1 MPKWILFV
9 VFSLFLTIAVHDS
22 AADFAHPNMS
32 YNTGQGHPSCSNI
45 TLEQLSTP
53 MCDAA
58 MASLPV
64 PDVTP
69 LPADFGIIKDVK
81 FIRFNTTEVPVY
93 NAPNGNL
100 IENMTAGYTYLAP
113 INFIEGWAE
122 LSPGRWVSMANV
134 TMGNPSAFSG
144 VLVNTMP
151 MPFAWIL
158 WDVEAVKSPNGFA
171 DKENG
176 LYRRYQLVNIFATIN
191 VNGWNWYLIGPGH
204 WTNQKNVSMVYP
216 KAPAE
221 FEGRWVGVDLYEQ
234 NIVAYEDDKPV
245 MASLISSGLKE
256 PKWETNTGTFIIQ
269 ERVESGVMAG
279 FEGAEDYYWLD
290 LVPYAQYFDGAISLH
305 GTYWHDSFGYPHSH
319 GCVNLS
325 VTDAKWLYEWMTDG
339 TTVYVYDSGP
349 SS

>member
-9 VFSLFLTIAVHDS
+9 VFSLFLTVAVHDS

-81 FIRFNTTEVPVY
+81 FIRFNTPEVPVY

-256 PKWETNTGTFIIQ
+256 PEWETNTGTFTIQ

-325 VTDAKWLYEWMTDG
+325 VTDAKWLYEWLTDG

-349 SS
+349 PS